1 MIVPPALR
9 RAYRRALLSMAAAVE
24 DGGERL
30 GTWLRARAERRRPRP
45 LRFANPSELMLAELV
60 RSSLEF
66 YPRIMAGLLENR
78 PALLVRVL
86 EDGEPPTPYV
96 PTHP

>member
-60 RSSLEF
+60 SSSLERF
-66 YPRIMAGLLENR
+66 QSLECYQLTVKSLMAGYPLH
-78 PALLVRVL
+78 LVRVC
-86 EDGEPPTPYV
+86 DD
-96 PTHP
+96 H